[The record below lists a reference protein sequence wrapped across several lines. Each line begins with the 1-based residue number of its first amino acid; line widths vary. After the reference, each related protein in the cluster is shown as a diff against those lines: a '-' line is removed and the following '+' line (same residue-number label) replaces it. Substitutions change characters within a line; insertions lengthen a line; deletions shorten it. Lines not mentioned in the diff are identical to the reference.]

1 MSAPTPAA
9 KMAGD
14 WWASLLR
21 ERYADKREAFAAAV
35 AVRVDQELR
44 GDCYWDWWGK
54 RQEGQS
60 RPNTAEIEFDYDPH
74 YLLVEVFEEVIGG
87 SQWEWKDAMP
97 IKHHLWVHSDR
108 LRPKAGYGQWVRDIP
123 VIEGGSMSEKPE
135 ALRLADILQHKI
147 PSIECLEI
155 AAAELRR
162 LHEVNADLLGALQ
175 KISDYARKDGD
186 IIAQHFAGIARTAI
200 AKATGGHE

>member
-9 KMAGD
+9 KMAGN
-14 WWASLLR
+14 WWASLLH

-60 RPNTAEIEFDYDPH
+60 RPDTAEIEFDYDPH

-87 SQWEWKDAMP
+87 CPWEWKDAMP

-108 LRPKAGYGQWVRDIP
+108 LRPKAGYGEWVRDIP
-123 VIEGGSMSEKPE
+123 VIAGGSMSEKPE
-135 ALRLADILQHKI
+135 ALRLADY
-147 PSIECLEI
+147 IERNN
-155 AAAELRR
+155 ANDVWKGTATELRR
-162 LHEVNADLLGALQ
+162 LHIVNAGLLRALQ
-175 KISDYARKDGD
+175 QINDYAKKDGD
-186 IIAQHFAGIARTAI
+186 IIAQYFARIARDAI
-200 AKATGGHE
+200 AKATGGEE